1 MLISCFQGLRS
12 EILTNANHKAVT
24 RLLFHIVR
32 IRAGDKID
40 SKIFSF
46 YKSHHFSE
54 AANWL
59 LFIKGS
65 KFVLFVDI
73 YPWSW
78 VVKHSHISNWRR
90 YGGHLCPSF
99 SIQRYV
105 YCNIL
110 QSRIVCIKEVFLAG
124 GCFLNGQWTSFTSE
138 ESRPR
143 GNSSVLKCWTGL
155 CSVWWSWFQLWIWP
169 HRPVLCLDWNRPQ
182 VSFELGF
189 SAICSA
195 I

>member
-1 MLISCFQGLRS
+1 M
-12 EILTNANHKAVT
+12 
-24 RLLFHIVR
+24 LFHTVR

-78 VVKHSHISNWRR
+78 VVKHSHISN
-90 YGGHLCPSF
+90 
-99 SIQRYV
+99 
-105 YCNIL
+105 
-110 QSRIVCIKEVFLAG
+110 
-124 GCFLNGQWTSFTSE
+124 
-138 ESRPR
+138 
-143 GNSSVLKCWTGL
+143 
-155 CSVWWSWFQLWIWP
+155 
-169 HRPVLCLDWNRPQ
+169 
-182 VSFELGF
+182 
-189 SAICSA
+189 
-195 I
+195 

>member
-1 MLISCFQGLRS
+1 MTS
-12 EILTNANHKAVT
+12 
-24 RLLFHIVR
+24 LFFHTVR

-40 SKIFSF
+40 SKVFSF

-54 AANWL
+54 IANWL

-143 GNSSVLKCWTGL
+143 GNSSVSKCWTGL
-155 CSVWWSWFQLWIWP
+155 CSVLWWSWFELWTCTLPPLESAAGFVQVGIQRHLFGYPGAGPGSWK
-169 HRPVLCLDWNRPQ
+169 RIASTVL
-182 VSFELGF
+182 
-189 SAICSA
+189 
-195 I
+195 

>member
-1 MLISCFQGLRS
+1 MHLLFKHLQSKTCSRSNIFDCQEQKWMRDFKQKCIMDKGNKKVVFHTKMMVSFNKVNSAKPNPSAAKTSQSSVICCCCENKCCLGRVNKQSVQGLRS
-12 EILTNANHKAVT
+12 EILTNENHKALT
-24 RLLFHIVR
+24 SLLFHTVR

-78 VVKHSHISNWRR
+78 VVKHSHNSN
-90 YGGHLCPSF
+90 
-99 SIQRYV
+99 
-105 YCNIL
+105 
-110 QSRIVCIKEVFLAG
+110 
-124 GCFLNGQWTSFTSE
+124 
-138 ESRPR
+138 
-143 GNSSVLKCWTGL
+143 
-155 CSVWWSWFQLWIWP
+155 
-169 HRPVLCLDWNRPQ
+169 
-182 VSFELGF
+182 
-189 SAICSA
+189 
-195 I
+195 

>member
-1 MLISCFQGLRS
+1 M
-12 EILTNANHKAVT
+12 
-24 RLLFHIVR
+24 LFHTVR

-143 GNSSVLKCWTGL
+143 GNSSVSKCWTGL
-155 CSVWWSWFQLWIWP
+155 CSVLWWSWFELWTCT
-169 HRPVLCLDWNRPQ
+169 PVPCLHWNRLQ
-182 VSFELGF
+182 VSFKSGF
-189 SAICSA
+189 NAICSA
-195 I
+195 IQGPGLAPGNASPRLCYNSIVI